1 MMDTKAP
8 LAHPPAD
15 LTKRTATVRGRSS
28 LLLPLLHTGRS
39 PDANAGEDSGLT
51 DRGDQVAAFGS
62 AVLAIRWC
70 MTVASVAFAA
80 VAFVDRDWGAVVW
93 GSAIVSYTVI
103 RTIHPIRCRRGRRPL
118 LQVMFEIAFHAVAVA
133 ATGHW
138 ESLFVPSLMAAIVLA
153 GFARGSAFGLR
164 VAAGSSAAIS
174 LAQVLQG
181 DYGHPEA
188 RSALQWT
195 LVLVL
200 IGGVAGFVR
209 RMSGEA
215 DRQHSLELGE
225 VLFVEPEARAIAD
238 ARWAGRL
245 EALGADEERTRI
257 ARDLHDNI
265 GQSLACLAFELD
277 RMVSKEREGEDLSGP
292 LEELR
297 SDLRNV
303 IGELRDTLFGLRT
316 DVSEHREIGPALQQ
330 FAGRLA
336 ERANLEIHV
345 HDDAADRLPL
355 RQEREM
361 RRIAQEALLNVERH
375 AHATTVDVRW
385 RCDEHGA
392 ILEIDDDGLGFPDG
406 RAGRVDSYGILG
418 MRERASS
425 IGATLEIGSE
435 QGRGTVVRCVLPV
448 GRSDAAVS

>member
-1 MMDTKAP
+1 M
-8 LAHPPAD
+8 
-15 LTKRTATVRGRSS
+15 
-28 LLLPLLHTGRS
+28 
-39 PDANAGEDSGLT
+39 
-51 DRGDQVAAFGS
+51 
-62 AVLAIRWC
+62 
-70 MTVASVAFAA
+70 
-80 VAFVDRDWGAVVW
+80 
-93 GSAIVSYTVI
+93 I

-277 RMVSKEREGEDLSGP
+277 RMVSKERKGEDLSGP

-303 IGELRDTLFGLRT
+303 IGELRDTLYGLRT

-392 ILEIDDDGLGFPDG
+392 ILEIADDGLGFPDG